1 MIAAHRPRFR
11 LRMILA
17 GSFLAALL
25 GAADAARCSDNL
37 VFVPLK
43 PCRVIDTRVS
53 GAGGPL
59 VAGKPRSFVFR
70 GPRRNYQ
77 EPAPFPDQ
85 GGRTTGCGI
94 PDLAGA
100 GASGGGN
107 RENAARAVAI
117 TVELD
122 TGAREVKAWPANRRE
137 SKAGALGRL
146 ADAEPEIVT
155 MCDEVAIAP
164 CAGGDITFQAAA
176 RRHLVVNVVGYF
188 RARAAAPAATAGV
201 AGGGK
206 QALAPRAAGV
216 SKEDEDLARLRQI
229 ARLGVTVYYPRT
241 VPERFELAAARAQLA
256 GDGQY
261 VEYELKYCDRKD
273 LCFSIE
279 SAYGE
284 IGDEWNDRALSGESP
299 VFGPFRVYVFLPRE
313 EGNDTPDTYYLSDW
327 LVEKRLG
334 KKDRKAWPKDGRYY
348 HLLGSGLR
356 DREAVT
362 VIESLAAL
370 R

>member
-1 MIAAHRPRFR
+1 MNITNRYG
-11 LRMILA
+11 ILA

-25 GAADAARCSDNL
+25 GAAEAGRCSDNL
-37 VFVPLK
+37 VFVPLT
-43 PCRVIDTRVS
+43 PCKVIDTRVP

-59 VAGKPRSFVFR
+59 AAGKPRSFVLR

-77 EPAPFPDQ
+77 DPAPLPNQ
-85 GGRTTGCGI
+85 GGKTTGCGI
-94 PDLAGA
+94 PDLTG
-100 GASGGGN
+100 GGGN
-107 RENAARAVAI
+107 RENAAKAVAI

-122 TGAREVKAWPANRRE
+122 ASAREVKAWPANQRA
-137 SKAGALGRL
+137 SSAGTLGWL
-146 ADAEPEIVT
+146 ADTEAEIVP

-188 RARAAAPAATAGV
+188 RARTPASGAPDASAAGTGGG
-201 AGGGK
+201 GGGK
-206 QALAPRAAGV
+206 QAPASKTTGV
-216 SKEDEDLARLRQI
+216 SGEAKDMAQLRRI

-241 VPERFELAAARAQLA
+241 VPARFKLAAARAQLA
-256 GDGQY
+256 GDDQNHY
-261 VEYELKYCDRKD
+261 VEYELKYCDQGG

-284 IGDEWNDRALSGESP
+284 IGDEWNDRELSGKSA

-327 LVEKRLG
+327 LIERRLG
-334 KKDRKAWPKDGRYY
+334 KQDRKDWPKDGRYY
-348 HLLGSGLR
+348 HLLGSGLK

-370 R
+370 Q